1 MQHSPGFLKVVNEA
15 RATIK
20 EVSIDA
26 ARQRL
31 EQNPKA
37 ILVDVRE
44 DSEWEKGHAKQ
55 AIHLGK
61 GILERDIEETIPDKS
76 AEIIL
81 YCGGGY
87 RSALSA
93 EMAQRMGYKN
103 VASLMGGYKGMVASD
118 WPMAK

>member
-1 MQHSPGFLKVVNEA
+1 MQHSSGFLKVVNEA
-15 RATIK
+15 RANIK
-20 EVSIDA
+20 EVSIDE

-37 ILVDVRE
+37 ILVDIRE
-44 DSEWEKGHAKQ
+44 DSEWEKGRAQQ

-61 GILERDIEETIPDKS
+61 GILERDIEDTIPDKD

-93 EMAQRMGYKN
+93 EMAQRMGYKH
-103 VASLMGGYKGMVASD
+103 VASLLGGYKGLVAAG
-118 WPMAK
+118 WPMTK

>member
-1 MQHSPGFLKVVNEA
+1 MQHSSGFLKVVNEA
-15 RATIK
+15 RVKIK
-20 EVSIDA
+20 EVSVA
-26 ARQRL
+26 EARARI

-37 ILVDVRE
+37 ILVDIRE
-44 DSEWEKGHAKQ
+44 DSEWANGHAAQ

-61 GILERDIEETIPDKS
+61 GILERDIEETITDKD

-103 VASLMGGYKGMVASD
+103 VASMMGGYKGMVVAG
-118 WPMAK
+118 WPMTK

>member
-1 MQHSPGFLKVVNEA
+1 MQHSSGFLKVVNEA
-15 RATIK
+15 RANIK
-20 EVSIDA
+20 EISIDD
-26 ARQRL
+26 ARKRL

-37 ILVDVRE
+37 LLVDIRE
-44 DSEWEKGHAKQ
+44 DSEWAKGHATE

-61 GILERDIEETIPDKS
+61 GILERDIEDTIPDKD

-103 VASLMGGYKGMVASD
+103 VASLVGGYKGLVAAG